1 MPAPPRLPS
10 ADPLVAMADRCVQCG
25 LCLPAC
31 PTYGLSRQ
39 EAESPRGRIAL
50 MRAWATGDLEPG
62 PGGDAHLDHCLACRR
77 CESACPAGVP
87 YGALLLAARA
97 RQRARRASG
106 LKQRLVEAL
115 VARPW
120 LLHGLLAT
128 YAALYPVLP
137 PLLRPLPRPPRSRR
151 PQPGP
156 TSPADAFVFVGCVAT
171 PYEAPLRDALH
182 RLARAAGMALDTPAG
197 QACCGAVHAHG
208 GDPDGAAALAAHNR
222 SAFAGSGT
230 VLSLASGCRDALATS
245 IGDGRD
251 VRDALAWLDAV
262 APPLVFTR
270 QDLRVGLHL
279 PCTQRR
285 DPSAVA
291 ALRRLL
297 ARVPGLVVVELDG
310 GFGCCGAAGTQM
322 LTDPGQASALRAP
335 LLEQVARSGVDCV
348 LSANIGCRLH
358 LANGLDLPVL
368 HPLELLAA
376 TLPSPAGDTAPTRP
390 A

>member
-1 MPAPPRLPS
+1 MPAPPCPPS

-62 PGGDAHLDHCLACRR
+62 ATGDAHLDHCLACRR

-87 YGALLLAARA
+87 YGALLVAARA
-97 RQRARRASG
+97 RQRARRGSG

-115 VARPW
+115 VARPR
-120 LLHGLLAT
+120 LLDGLLAT

-137 PLLRPLPRPPRSRR
+137 ALLRPLPRPPRLKRAQR
-151 PQPGP
+151 AP
-156 TSPADAFVFVGCVAT
+156 TSPADASVFVGCVAA
-171 PYEAPLRDALH
+171 PYEAPLRDALL
-182 RLARAAGMALDTPAG
+182 RLARAAGLTVDAPAG
-197 QACCGAVHAHG
+197 QTCCGAVHAHG
-208 GDPDGAAALAAHNR
+208 GGAAGAAARAARNR
-222 SAFAGSGT
+222 AAFTRSGT
-230 VLSLASGCRDALATS
+230 VLSLASGCRDTLVTS
-245 IGDGRD
+245 MGDDHD

-262 APPLVFTR
+262 APHLEFTR
-270 QDLRVGLHL
+270 QEMRVGLHV

-285 DPSAVA
+285 DPSAVG

-297 ARVPGLVVVELDG
+297 ARVPGLVVVELDA

-322 LTDPGQASALRAP
+322 LTDPAQAMALRAP
-335 LLEQVARSGVDCV
+335 LLAQATGSRVDCV

-358 LANGLDLPVL
+358 LANGFNVPVL

-376 TLPSPAGDTAPTRP
+376 ALPSPVDDYAPTRP